1 MRTRKTPHTDT
12 FHVMK
17 FSKIDYKDILQDEID
32 ASILYSIRNSP
43 QANKVL
49 LVFHLYNFTVPY
61 FLK

>member
-1 MRTRKTPHTDT
+1 M
-12 FHVMK
+12 MK

-32 ASILYSIRNSP
+32 AIILYSIRNSP
-43 QANKVL
+43 QANRVL

>member
-1 MRTRKTPHTDT
+1 M
-12 FHVMK
+12 MK

-43 QANKVL
+43 QANRVL